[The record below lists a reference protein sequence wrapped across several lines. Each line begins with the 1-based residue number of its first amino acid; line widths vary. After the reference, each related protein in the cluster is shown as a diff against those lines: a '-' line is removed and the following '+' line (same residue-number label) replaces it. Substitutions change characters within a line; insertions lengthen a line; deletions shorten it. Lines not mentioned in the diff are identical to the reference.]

1 MEESVKLSHDN
12 CPVSRYESS
21 YQEGAALRDLTAVW
35 GREIVPRFDCASQFR
50 IEGLRLISWE
60 A

>member
-1 MEESVKLSHDN
+1 MTISRFLLWTV
-12 CPVSRYESS
+12 RYESS

-35 GREIVPRFDCASQFR
+35 GREIVPGFDCASQFR
-50 IEGLRLISWE
+50 VVGLKLSSWE